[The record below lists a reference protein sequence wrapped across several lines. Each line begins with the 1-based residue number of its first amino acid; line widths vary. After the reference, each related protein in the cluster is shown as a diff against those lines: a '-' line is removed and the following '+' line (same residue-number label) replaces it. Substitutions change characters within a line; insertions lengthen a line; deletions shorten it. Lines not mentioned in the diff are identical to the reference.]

1 MKEWE
6 IRTEHLSK
14 IYHLGDRQ
22 VHALQDVNLTVANG
36 EMISIVGTSGSG
48 KSTLLHLLGTLDTP
62 TEGKVW
68 IAGKDLSN
76 QKDRELS
83 VIRRDYIG
91 FVFQKFHMMNELT
104 VKENIV
110 LPMLLAGKT
119 VDEDYIEGLVEIL
132 GLKDHQEHLP
142 TELSG
147 GQQQRVAIA
156 RALSN
161 HPAIVLCDEPTGNL
175 DHQTSHDVA
184 ELLLK
189 VHEEYQKTILIVTHD
204 EEIANVAERKIRIE
218 DGKIMDGMEG

>member
-1 MKEWE
+1 MEEWE

-83 VIRRDYIG
+83 MIRRDYIG
-91 FVFQKFHMMNELT
+91 FVFQKFHLMNELT

-204 EEIANVAERKIRIE
+204 EEIANIAERKIRIE
-218 DGKIMDGMEG
+218 DGKIMNGIEG

>member
-1 MKEWE
+1 MEEWE

-14 IYHLGDRQ
+14 IYYLGDRQ

-36 EMISIVGTSGSG
+36 ELISIVGTSGSG
-48 KSTLLHLLGTLDTP
+48 KSTLLHLLGALDTP

-68 IAGKDLSN
+68 IAGKDLSV
-76 QKDRELS
+76 QKDGELS
-83 VIRRDYIG
+83 VIRRDYVG
-91 FVFQKFHMMNELT
+91 FVFQKFHLMNELT
-104 VKENIV
+104 VKENII
-110 LPMLLAGKT
+110 LPVLLAGKT
-119 VDEDYIEGLVEIL
+119 VEENYIEELMEIL
-132 GLKDHQEHLP
+132 GLSDYQEHLP

>member
-1 MKEWE
+1 MEEWE

-91 FVFQKFHMMNELT
+91 FVFQKFHLMNELT

-132 GLKDHQEHLP
+132 GLKDHQEHFP

-204 EEIANVAERKIRIE
+204 EEIANIAERKIRIE

>member
-36 EMISIVGTSGSG
+36 ELISIVGTSGSG
-48 KSTLLHLLGTLDTP
+48 KSTLLHLLGALDTP

-68 IAGKDLSN
+68 IAGKDLSV
-76 QKDRELS
+76 QKDGELS
-83 VIRRDYIG
+83 VIRRDYVG
-91 FVFQKFHMMNELT
+91 FVFQKFHLMNELT
-104 VKENIV
+104 VKENII
-110 LPMLLAGKT
+110 LPVLLAGKT
-119 VDEDYIEGLVEIL
+119 VEENYIEELMEIL
-132 GLKDHQEHLP
+132 GLSDYQKHLP

-204 EEIANVAERKIRIE
+204 EEIANIAERKIRIE
-218 DGKIMDGMEG
+218 DGKIMDGIEG

>member
-91 FVFQKFHMMNELT
+91 FVFQKFHLMNELT

-161 HPAIVLCDEPTGNL
+161 HPTIVLCDEPTGNL

-204 EEIANVAERKIRIE
+204 EEIANIAERKIRIE
-218 DGKIMDGMEG
+218 DGKIMNGIE

>member
-1 MKEWE
+1 MEEWE

-48 KSTLLHLLGTLDTP
+48 KSTLLHLLGALDTP

-68 IAGKDLSN
+68 IAGKDLSD

-91 FVFQKFHMMNELT
+91 FVFQKFHLMNELT

-204 EEIANVAERKIRIE
+204 EEIANIAERKIRIE
-218 DGKIMDGMEG
+218 DGKIMNGIE

>member
-36 EMISIVGTSGSG
+36 ELISIVGTSGSG
-48 KSTLLHLLGTLDTP
+48 KSTLLHLLGALDTP

-68 IAGKDLSN
+68 IAGKDLSV
-76 QKDRELS
+76 QKDGELS
-83 VIRRDYIG
+83 VIRRDYVG
-91 FVFQKFHMMNELT
+91 FVFQKFHLMNELT

-161 HPAIVLCDEPTGNL
+161 HPTIVLCDEPTGNL

-204 EEIANVAERKIRIE
+204 EEIANIAERKIRIE
-218 DGKIMDGMEG
+218 DGKIMNGIE

>member
-36 EMISIVGTSGSG
+36 ELISIVGTSGSG
-48 KSTLLHLLGTLDTP
+48 KSTLLHLLGALDTP

-68 IAGKDLSN
+68 IAGKDLSV
-76 QKDRELS
+76 QKDGELS
-83 VIRRDYIG
+83 VIRRDYVG
-91 FVFQKFHMMNELT
+91 FVFQKFHLMNELT

-218 DGKIMDGMEG
+218 DGKIMNGMEG

>member
-1 MKEWE
+1 M
-6 IRTEHLSK
+6 
-14 IYHLGDRQ
+14 
-22 VHALQDVNLTVANG
+22 
-36 EMISIVGTSGSG
+36 
-48 KSTLLHLLGTLDTP
+48 
-62 TEGKVW
+62 
-68 IAGKDLSN
+68 
-76 QKDRELS
+76 
-83 VIRRDYIG
+83 IRRDYVG
-91 FVFQKFHMMNELT
+91 FVFQKFHLMNELT

-218 DGKIMDGMEG
+218 DGKIMNGIE

>member
-91 FVFQKFHMMNELT
+91 FVFQKFHLMNELT

-119 VDEDYIEGLVEIL
+119 VDEDYVEGLVEIL

-204 EEIANVAERKIRIE
+204 EEIANIAERKIRIE
-218 DGKIMDGMEG
+218 DGKIMNGIE

>member
-1 MKEWE
+1 MEEWE

-83 VIRRDYIG
+83 MIRRDYIG
-91 FVFQKFHMMNELT
+91 FVFQKFHLMNELT
-104 VKENIV
+104 VKENII
-110 LPMLLAGKT
+110 LPVLLAGKT
-119 VDEDYIEGLVEIL
+119 VEENYIEELMEIL
-132 GLKDHQEHLP
+132 GLSDYQKHLP

-204 EEIANVAERKIRIE
+204 EEIANIAERKIRIE

>member
-1 MKEWE
+1 MEEWE

-91 FVFQKFHMMNELT
+91 FVFQKFHLMNELT